1 MGFDLNPISAIVGAV
16 GQVIDDLHT
25 SDEERAKADL
35 ELRKVEAALQQGQID
50 VNKEEAK
57 SSSLFV
63 AGWRPAVGWIG
74 AFALGYAAILE
85 PIGRFVA
92 QVSFGYSGAFP
103 TVDTT
108 ITMQVLF
115 GILGLGMYRPDEKH
129 RGVAS

>member
-1 MGFDLNPISAIVGAV
+1 MGFNLNPISAIVGAV

-57 SSSLFV
+57 SASLFV

-74 AFALGYAAILE
+74 AFGLGYAAILE

-92 QVSFGYSGAFP
+92 QVVFGYSGAFP
-103 TVDTT
+103 AVDTT

-115 GILGLGMYRPDEKH
+115 GILGLGADRTAEKFK
-129 RGVAS
+129 GVAR